1 MSIGAHPHAGTD
13 AVTEVPAHATSG
25 VSAPPPE
32 ARLRMRDAGGVAW
45 RAVRR
50 AQKDHAANLA
60 QAVAFNLFLAIP
72 SAALVVVGVF
82 ASVASEGTAG
92 RLLEHLN
99 RIVPASV
106 VTLLNHSL
114 TRMTHNGNGGTAM
127 IVVGAVLAVW
137 SLTGAMQTLQ
147 WALNIA
153 HDLEEKRGFVH

>member
-1 MSIGAHPHAGTD
+1 MPIGTHPHEGD
-13 AVTEVPAHATSG
+13 AVTEVPASATTT
-25 VSAPPPE
+25 APSHPGE

-92 RLLEHLN
+92 RLLQHLN
-99 RIVPASV
+99 GVVPASV
-106 VTLLNHSL
+106 VTLLDHSL
-114 TRMTHNGNGGTAM
+114 TRMIHNGNGG
-127 IVVGAVLAVW
+127 
-137 SLTGAMQTLQ
+137 
-147 WALNIA
+147 
-153 HDLEEKRGFVH
+153 